1 VPLTI
6 SRSFKD
12 ISTSFTR
19 HPITGDLSVIK
30 NETAVSRSVRNIVS
44 TQFGERPFEPTF
56 GSDVAGMLFE
66 NVGPAAASMMS
77 QRIRD
82 TVEQYEPRVN
92 VTSVDVAANVDSNA
106 FDVTIVYDIVG
117 LAVGRQ
123 HVTFV
128 LESAN

>member
-1 VPLTI
+1 MPLTI

-30 NETAVSRSVRNIVS
+30 NETAISRSVRNIVS

-66 NVGPAAASMMS
+66 NVGPAVASMMS

-82 TVEQYEPRVN
+82 TVEQYEPRVK
-92 VTSVDVAANVDSNA
+92 VTNVDVAANVDSNA

>member
-1 VPLTI
+1 
-6 SRSFKD
+6 
-12 ISTSFTR
+12 
-19 HPITGDLSVIK
+19 
-30 NETAVSRSVRNIVS
+30 
-44 TQFGERPFEPTF
+44 
-56 GSDVAGMLFE
+56 MLFE